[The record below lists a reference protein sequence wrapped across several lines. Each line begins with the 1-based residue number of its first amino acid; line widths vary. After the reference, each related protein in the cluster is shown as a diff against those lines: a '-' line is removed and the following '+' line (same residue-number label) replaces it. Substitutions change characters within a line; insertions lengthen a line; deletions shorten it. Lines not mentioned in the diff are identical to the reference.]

1 MGHVTR
7 RENRPLRT
15 ASGSTTCKWCLNP
28 ARWPW
33 SALRYC
39 SQARF
44 RLSVGGVQEQLSGW
58 LGASQ
63 ATPAFA
69 FAKNSGTYQVRV
81 RAEGRPG
88 GCNKGWLTFWNGT
101 LKVTVTPR

>member
-1 MGHVTR
+1 M
-7 RENRPLRT
+7 
-15 ASGSTTCKWCLNP
+15 
-28 ARWPW
+28 
-33 SALRYC
+33 
-39 SQARF
+39 
-44 RLSVGGVQEQLSGW
+44 QEQLSGW

-88 GCNKGWLTFWNGT
+88 GCNKGWLTQVRQSRRARARRT
-101 LKVTVTPR
+101 A